1 MDDEPTKRTTSH
13 AKSVEGLY
21 QPENA
26 LDRAR
31 ALKQDFERAAR
42 HDTNEKTL
50 PQDRTSET
58 PDTSRYAPRPEPHLR
73 PEGPARRAVDRQI
86 DKQKRSKEAE
96 RALELAKDF
105 KQAKQKN
112 PQMDH
117 QKSRHHSR

>member
-1 MDDEPTKRTTSH
+1 VDDEPTKRTTSH

-31 ALKQDFERAAR
+31 ALKEDFERAAR

-73 PEGPARRAVDRQI
+73 PDGPARRAVDRQI
-86 DKQKRSKEAE
+86 DKKERSKEAQ
-96 RALELAKDF
+96 RALELAQDF
-105 KQAKQKN
+105 KQAKQKS
-112 PQMDH
+112 PQMNQ
-117 QKSRHHSR
+117 QKTRHHSR